1 MVTGRL
7 QQEGIVH
14 CQCTTD
20 EQQEINTQESKKPTM
35 QLKYNATTTNNTNDN
50 NDHKLILDHL
60 VFGYDSIK
68 AVIISC

>member
-35 QLKYNATTTNNTNDN
+35 QLKYDATTTTTTTNNNNNN
-50 NDHKLILDHL
+50 NDHKLILDH
-60 VFGYDSIK
+60 
-68 AVIISC
+68 